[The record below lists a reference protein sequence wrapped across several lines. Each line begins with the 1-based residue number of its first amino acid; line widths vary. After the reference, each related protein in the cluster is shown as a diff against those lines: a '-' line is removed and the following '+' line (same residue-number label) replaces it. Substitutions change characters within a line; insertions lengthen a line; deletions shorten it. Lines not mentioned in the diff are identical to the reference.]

1 MKLLLTSQMIYNKSI
16 ADALASLLEKPFS
29 EAVVAYII
37 TSHNG
42 AMGDKSWFVQNLNSL
57 YDLSWKTFYML
68 DVAGL
73 DGIEPDSWMNQL
85 EEADVVVVGGG
96 ANYILSYWLDRS
108 GLFNK
113 LPKLIENKVYVGA
126 SAGSMLTQSKLCTSS
141 GAMKEFAKGNWEV
154 DLAKLGPQGRSS
166 DKSLNLVDFLVRPHY
181 GSEDREYVTDSL
193 IQATADHFNMP
204 IYAIDDQTAIKVVD
218 EEATVVSEGIWRQFN
233 VSVNE

>member
-1 MKLLLTSQMIYNKSI
+1 M
-16 ADALASLLEKPFS
+16 
-29 EAVVAYII
+29 
-37 TSHNG
+37 
-42 AMGDKSWFVQNLNSL
+42 L
-57 YDLSWKTFYML
+57 YT
-68 DVAGL
+68 
-73 DGIEPDSWMNQL
+73 
-85 EEADVVVVGGG
+85 
-96 ANYILSYWLDRS
+96 
-108 GLFNK
+108 
-113 LPKLIENKVYVGA
+113 
-126 SAGSMLTQSKLCTSS
+126 AGSMLTQSKLCTSS